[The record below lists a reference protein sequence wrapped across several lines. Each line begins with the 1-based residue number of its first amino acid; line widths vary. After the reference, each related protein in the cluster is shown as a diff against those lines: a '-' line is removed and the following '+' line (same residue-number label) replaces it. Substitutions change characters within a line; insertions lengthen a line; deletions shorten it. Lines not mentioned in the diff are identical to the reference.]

1 MQLEG
6 KTVSLVLGS
15 GGARGF
21 AHVGVIE
28 ELERQ
33 KCKIKAISG
42 CSIGAL
48 VGGVY
53 AAGRLRPFQKWIKSL
68 TKMEVLKLV
77 DFTFTRQG
85 FVRGERVYEHIE
97 SLIGTW
103 NIEELDIPF
112 TAVAVDLHSNQEVWM
127 RRGSLMEAIRASAA
141 IPTVLTPVNI
151 RGRQLVDGAVL
162 NPVPIE
168 PVLHE
173 KNDLLIVVN
182 VVARPPKNEWVV
194 KNYKGHSNE
203 WYRNKWVD
211 MLPNSSSFR
220 DRFNY
225 LGIVNK
231 SVELMQEKITDYSLI
246 QYKPDIIINVPRDV
260 CGMYE
265 FYRAKEVI
273 KAGKRA
279 CNEALDRYVMKT
291 EDKVSF
297 QQFSTFKSAVW
308 QKMPL
313 TLRQAL
319 QNNK

>member
-1 MQLEG
+1 
-6 KTVSLVLGS
+6 
-15 GGARGF
+15 
-21 AHVGVIE
+21 
-28 ELERQ
+28 
-33 KCKIKAISG
+33 
-42 CSIGAL
+42 
-48 VGGVY
+48 
-53 AAGRLRPFQKWIKSL
+53 
-68 TKMEVLKLV
+68 
-77 DFTFTRQG
+77 
-85 FVRGERVYEHIE
+85 
-97 SLIGTW
+97 
-103 NIEELDIPF
+103 
-112 TAVAVDLHSNQEVWM
+112 
-127 RRGSLMEAIRASAA
+127 MEAIRASAA
-141 IPTVLTPVNI
+141 IPTVLTPVII

-279 CNEALDRYVMKT
+279 CNEALDRYL
-291 EDKVSF
+291 S
-297 QQFSTFKSAVW
+297 
-308 QKMPL
+308 L
-313 TLRQAL
+313 IHI
-319 QNNK
+319 